1 MDHKLKLFK
10 EENSLGHEEKP
21 REIKLNDD
29 TSYRLKHDYKNLPE
43 KKVRQVPFDLDKK
56 RKRRQHIV
64 GECNLSV

>member
-43 KKVRQVPFDLDKK
+43 KKVRQVPL
-56 RKRRQHIV
+56 I
-64 GECNLSV
+64 